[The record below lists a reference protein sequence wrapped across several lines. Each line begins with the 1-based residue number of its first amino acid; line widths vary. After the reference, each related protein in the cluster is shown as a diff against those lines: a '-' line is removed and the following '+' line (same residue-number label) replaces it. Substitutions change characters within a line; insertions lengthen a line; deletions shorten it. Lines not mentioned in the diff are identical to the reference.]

1 MSVYKQGPVFRG
13 GGTAVQMLATAA
25 VQEQSGRRGGG
36 HAAAPLRTGAVGRQ
50 RRTFGCSPERR
61 KYTCRDEGGMGVAG
75 LGTMRSIV

>member
-50 RRTFGCSPERR
+50 RRTFWLLPREEEIHVQRW
-61 KYTCRDEGGMGVAG
+61 
-75 LGTMRSIV
+75 